1 MYTDLIKGKI
11 TYSLDF
17 PKTIVPTPLTLDYE
31 NGFIERYFAQRVNDS
46 NGFVFEINL
55 EEYTNLID
63 NPYWSVDKMRWRL
76 TGPIDSVYSPN
87 GILTDM
93 GVRSSN
99 LSSISIISNKIKN
112 INLYLINPLQFYK

>member
-17 PKTIVPTPLTLDYE
+17 PKTIVPSPQTLDYE
-31 NGFIERYFAQRVNDS
+31 NGFIERYFTQRANDS
-46 NGFVFEINL
+46 NAFVFEINS
-55 EEYTNLID
+55 EEYNELST

-76 TGPIDSVYSPN
+76 NGPIDSVYSLN
-87 GILTDM
+87 GLLVDV

-99 LSSISIISNKIKN
+99 LASISIISEKIKN
-112 INLYLINPLQFYK
+112 IDLYLINPLQFYK

>member
-17 PKTIVPTPLTLDYE
+17 PKTIVPSPQTLDYE
-31 NGFIERYFAQRVNDS
+31 NGFIERYFAQRANDS
-46 NGFVFEINL
+46 NAFVFEINL
-55 EEYTNLID
+55 EEYNKLST

-76 TGPIDSVYSPN
+76 NGPIDSVYSLN
-87 GILTDM
+87 GLLVDV

-99 LSSISIISNKIKN
+99 LASISIISEKIKN
-112 INLYLINPLQFYK
+112 IDLYLINPLQFYK

>member
-17 PKTIVPTPLTLDYE
+17 PKTIVPSPQTLDYE
-31 NGFIERYFAQRVNDS
+31 NGFIERYFAQRANDS
-46 NGFVFEINL
+46 NAFVFEINL
-55 EEYTNLID
+55 EEYNGLST

-76 TGPIDSVYSPN
+76 NGPIDSVYSSN
-87 GILTDM
+87 GLLVDV

-99 LSSISIISNKIKN
+99 LASISITSEKIKN
-112 INLYLINPLQFYK
+112 IDLYLINPLQFYK